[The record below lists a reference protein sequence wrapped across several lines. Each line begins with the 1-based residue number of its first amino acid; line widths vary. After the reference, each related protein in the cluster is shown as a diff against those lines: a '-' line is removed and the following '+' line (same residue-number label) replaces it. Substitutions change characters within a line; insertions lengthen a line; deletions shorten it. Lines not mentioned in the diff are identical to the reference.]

1 MTNILQSSLT
11 SFLENYFIS
20 KNENFLNEESFQNCY
35 LGLYPEFF
43 LIITLSFLIAFLVII
58 DYNSNHKVILTT
70 VAGKI
75 LIVIY
80 FLLFIINNNNF
91 SDFLIFNDLLI
102 VDSFTTLI
110 KNILIFSLIVS
121 ILISL
126 NYTKLEKIDK
136 YEYFL
141 LVGLSSLGMFTIVSS
156 NDLITMYLAI
166 EIQSLSFYILATI
179 KVYNNFSTEA
189 GLKYFILGAFS
200 SGLLLFG
207 SSFIYGALGTTNF
220 TDMKLLVNNFSDI
233 SDNPTSLIL
242 GILFVIVAILFKIG
256 AAPFH
261 MWVPDVYEGVPTIVT
276 AFFAIVPKI
285 AIFSLFVRL
294 QLSLFY
300 ENTIF
305 TQEILLY
312 AALLSI
318 CIGTLGALYQVKIK
332 RLLAYSAISHVGFL
346 LIGLVSFNSWSVF
359 ALFFYLI
366 IYIIISVNIFTV
378 ALVLRK
384 VDNNLKIKKINELA
398 ILFKSNPLLAINF
411 CLILFSI
418 AGIPPLAGFYSK
430 LYIFIS
436 AIKSDIYIIALIAA
450 VFSVIASMYYIRLI
464 KLMFFKNFE
473 YWTLFVELSKKESLL
488 ISLTFFFNLFFFCY
502 PEIFVVSIYNIILKL
517 FY

>member
-1 MTNILQSSLT
+1 MNNILQSSLT
-11 SFLENYFIS
+11 SFLEKHFIN
-20 KNENFLNEESFQNCY
+20 KTTYFLNEESFQNCY

-43 LIITLSFLIAFLVII
+43 LIISLSFLIAFLVII
-58 DYNSNHKVILTT
+58 DYNSKHKVILTT
-70 VAGKI
+70 LAGKI
-75 LIVIY
+75 LIVLY
-80 FLLFIINNNNF
+80 TLLLVINNNNF
-91 SDFLIFNDLLI
+91 SNFLVFNDLLI
-102 VDSFTTLI
+102 VDNFTTLI
-110 KNILIFSLIVS
+110 KNILLFSLVVV

-126 NYTKLEKIDK
+126 NYIKLEKIDK

-141 LVGLSSLGMFTIVSS
+141 LIGLATLGMFTIVSA

-200 SGLLLFG
+200 SGVLLFG
-207 SSFIYGALGTTNF
+207 SSLIYGAVGTTNF
-220 TDMKLLVNNFSDI
+220 SDMKILVNNFSDVG
-233 SDNPTSLIL
+233 DNPTSLIL
-242 GILFVIVAILFKIG
+242 GIIFVIVAILFKIG

-276 AFFAIVPKI
+276 ALFAIVPKI

-294 QLSLFY
+294 QLNLFY
-300 ENTIF
+300 ENVVF

-318 CIGTLGALYQVKIK
+318 AIGTLGALYQVKLK

-346 LIGLVSFNSWSVF
+346 LIGLVSFNSWSIF
-359 ALFFYLI
+359 SLFFYLI
-366 IYIIISVNIFTV
+366 IYIIISINIFTV
-378 ALVLRK
+378 ILVLRK

-436 AIKSDIYIIALIAA
+436 AIKSEIYIIALIAA
-450 VFSVIASMYYIRLI
+450 IFSVIASMYYIRLI

-473 YWTLFVELSKKESLL
+473 YWSLFVELSKKESLL
-488 ISLTFFFNLFFFCY
+488 LSLTFFFNLFFFCY
-502 PEIFVVSIYNIILKL
+502 PEIIVIGVYNIILKL

>member
-261 MWVPDVYEGVPTIVT
+261 M
-276 AFFAIVPKI
+276 
-285 AIFSLFVRL
+285 
-294 QLSLFY
+294 
-300 ENTIF
+300 
-305 TQEILLY
+305 
-312 AALLSI
+312 
-318 CIGTLGALYQVKIK
+318 
-332 RLLAYSAISHVGFL
+332 
-346 LIGLVSFNSWSVF
+346 
-359 ALFFYLI
+359 
-366 IYIIISVNIFTV
+366 
-378 ALVLRK
+378 
-384 VDNNLKIKKINELA
+384 
-398 ILFKSNPLLAINF
+398 
-411 CLILFSI
+411 
-418 AGIPPLAGFYSK
+418 
-430 LYIFIS
+430 
-436 AIKSDIYIIALIAA
+436 
-450 VFSVIASMYYIRLI
+450 
-464 KLMFFKNFE
+464 
-473 YWTLFVELSKKESLL
+473 
-488 ISLTFFFNLFFFCY
+488 
-502 PEIFVVSIYNIILKL
+502 
-517 FY
+517 